1 MGLCRVA
8 TRPAPDAFL
17 GRVSVSATRQLRG
30 TMSSEII
37 PVNQE
42 IELRA
47 VEECYTTDLHNLVI
61 KNKTW
66 LQTAF
71 DWAQHVG
78 SEEDTRRNVQSNQML
93 HQRGYAKMF
102 LIFMNDELIGVLSF
116 NAIEPANKAGYIGY
130 WLDEAHQGQGILSQ
144 ALQAFMR
151 YYVERGE
158 IRRFVIKCRVDNQ
171 SSNRVAQRNGF
182 TLEGCLREAEMLNG
196 RYDDVNLYA
205 RIFPL

>member
-1 MGLCRVA
+1 
-8 TRPAPDAFL
+8 
-17 GRVSVSATRQLRG
+17 
-30 TMSSEII
+30 MSEVITI
-37 PVNQE
+37 NDTL
-42 IELRA
+42 ELRA
-47 VEECYTTDLHNLVI
+47 VEEQHVTPLHQLVL
-61 KNKTW
+61 KNKSW
-66 LQTAF
+66 LQQSLNWPQFVA
-71 DWAQHVG
+71 
-78 SEEDTRRNVQSNQML
+78 SEEDTRKNVQGNMML